1 MKRYIYVLIFFISS
15 TMSFSQIKRVELSHY
30 IFPEFIK
37 GVVLMKNGIKNETL
51 LNYNTLTQEMIFQE
65 RGKKLAIGKE
75 EQELVDTVFIRDR
88 KFFVLNKKFFELI
101 YHSKADLYAE
111 HISNVIPPGQPAA
124 YGGTSYT
131 SATTSFTS
139 INSGGMVY
147 ELQLPDGFVV
157 KPHTYYWLKRNGEL
171 KKFFNIKQLIKL
183 FEDKKDFCKAYIKE
197 NDVDYD
203 NQESM
208 VQFIKYLESQQ

>member
-1 MKRYIYVLIFFISS
+1 MKRFIYLLIVFVSS
-15 TMSFSQIKRVELSHY
+15 TISYSQIKQVELSHY
-30 IFPEFIK
+30 IFPEFTK

-65 RGKKLAIGKE
+65 RGKKLAIGKD
-75 EQELVDTVFIRDR
+75 EQELVDTVFIKDR
-88 KFFVLNKKFFELI
+88 KFIVFNKKFFELI
-101 YHSKADLYAE
+101 FHSSTDLYAE
-111 HISNVIPPGQPAA
+111 HVSNVIPPGQPAA

-147 ELQLPDGFVV
+147 ELKLPDGFVV
-157 KPHTYYWLKRNGEL
+157 KPHTYYWLKRNGEF

-183 FEDKKDFCKAYIKE
+183 FDDKKDLCKTYIKG

-203 NQESM
+203 SPDSM
-208 VQFIKYLESQQ
+208 VELIKFLETN